1 MNRLPGWKR
10 LLLQALEQAAA
21 PRPASRWNPFPAI
34 HWHRIAHQQ
43 AGILQ
48 PSPLHSLRLAWLWW
62 RCDDARSFVDACH
75 QSVMRAKQP
84 RQLPPVLLIWPLLAG
99 ILLLPR
105 LATTSIT
112 PGSHHSPLR
121 QPIVAGLDHDLQTRQ
136 LPIASDYDRAAFRA
150 VDDTFYRAGLHGP
163 DWLETQGRGYYG
175 LQLMS
180 ASRPENLVKFCRQHG
195 ICRESVVIDAR
206 IDGKPLW
213 RLLTGRYRD
222 RDSARA
228 ALGGL
233 SPTLQALKPWPRPY
247 AALLTARSRQP

>member
-10 LLLQALEQAAA
+10 LLMQALVQAAA
-21 PRPASRWNPFPAI
+21 PRPASRWNPLPAI
-34 HWHRIAHQQ
+34 HWHRIACRQ

-62 RCDDARSFVDACH
+62 RCDDAQGFVDACH
-75 QSVMRAKQP
+75 QSVIRAKQP
-84 RQLPPVLLIWPLLAG
+84 RRLSPALLTWPLLAG

-121 QPIVAGLDHDLQTRQ
+121 QPIIAGLDHDRQTRQ
-136 LPIASDYDRAAFRA
+136 LPIVSDYDRAAFRT
-150 VDDTFYRAGLHGP
+150 VDDIFYRAGLHGTA
-163 DWLETQGRGYYG
+163 WLETQGHGYYG

-180 ASRPENLVKFCRQHG
+180 AAQPENLVRFCRRHG
-195 ICRESVVIDAR
+195 ICRESVVVEAR
-206 IDGKPLW
+206 IDGKPIW

-222 RDSARA
+222 RDSARV

-247 AALLTARSRQP
+247 AALLTARSR